1 MDQVRVTSELALQA
15 RSSRQVA
22 IVDDVDTGG
31 SENNLRWGMPSTQ
44 SADYSG
50 VSLKLD
56 KEMIEPSC
64 GREGYRREHGEK
76 GREHDEKS
84 REHGVKSGDHMVRSI
99 LPHNLRVWN

>member
-64 GREGYRREHGEK
+64 GREGYQIYFSFLRFAASFLCE
-76 GREHDEKS
+76 D
-84 REHGVKSGDHMVRSI
+84 
-99 LPHNLRVWN
+99 PHC

>member
-15 RSSRQVA
+15 RSSKQVA
-22 IVDDVDTGG
+22 IVDAVDTGG

-64 GREGYRREHGEK
+64 GREVYQIHFSFLRFAASFLFE
-76 GREHDEKS
+76 D
-84 REHGVKSGDHMVRSI
+84 
-99 LPHNLRVWN
+99 PHC